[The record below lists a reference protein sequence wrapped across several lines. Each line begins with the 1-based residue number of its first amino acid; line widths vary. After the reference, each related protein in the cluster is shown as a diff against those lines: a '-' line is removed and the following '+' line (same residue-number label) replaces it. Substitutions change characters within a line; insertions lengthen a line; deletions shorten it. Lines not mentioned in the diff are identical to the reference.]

1 MVSAWF
7 RLASETCLYKSCRT
21 SGDRPAS
28 MEGPLGIF
36 EKAIATIAA
45 MAIDMISAIVG
56 DKCCSFTSN

>member
-21 SGDRPAS
+21 SGDSPAS

-36 EKAIATIAA
+36 EKS
-45 MAIDMISAIVG
+45 DRYYRCRYDIS
-56 DKCCSFTSN
+56 NR